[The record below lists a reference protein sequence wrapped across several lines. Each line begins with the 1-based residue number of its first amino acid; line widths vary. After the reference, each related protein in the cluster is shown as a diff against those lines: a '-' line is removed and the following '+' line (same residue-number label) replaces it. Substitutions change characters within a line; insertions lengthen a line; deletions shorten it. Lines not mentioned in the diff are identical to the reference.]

1 MANLPA
7 DKQSEHSIESWL
19 SEHGNLFA
27 LGVVLAGLAA
37 RFWEAS
43 GTFLDADE
51 ALHFRIAN
59 QAMLA
64 LVYRASL
71 TESHPPLLYY
81 VLHFFGL
88 FGASEL
94 WLRLPSVI
102 AGTVFCWVL
111 FQWVRCAMGKL
122 PAFIGVI
129 FASLLPPIVR
139 LSAEI
144 RHYALLLVFLAS
156 ALYWLDSAF
165 SGNSAWR
172 MAASAACLYL
182 AMLSH
187 YSAVFF
193 VAALGAYGLARIL
206 ARPAR
211 LPSPLIALW
220 VSTQL
225 GALSLAVFLYKTH
238 LSHLGRGE
246 ARSVLQGWMSEFY
259 LRRSYFEA
267 GRDNPLLF
275 VIGHSFGIFQFI
287 FGQLAVGD
295 IAGLLFLAG
304 LFLLWRRSKEAEP
317 EVIKRRLVAFL
328 LVVLF
333 ALPCGASLAHL
344 YPYGGTRHTSFLIIS
359 AIAGVSIAIA
369 HLASGRRTRAAL
381 FAFSLVALCAIF
393 GKQHQPYMTR
403 SNQSRARMQEAMDF
417 LHQNVVPREIIF
429 TDLESS
435 MILGHYLC
443 SQKPISVQA
452 STAQLESFACEG
464 YRVVSAN
471 RTTATN
477 FTPDVFLSL
486 VPKLAA
492 AYRIQQNESFWV
504 FQAGWGANFPDALRR
519 LSEFRDL
526 PVRAFGDNIKI
537 FKLTPSEVSPVNIP
551 FTPAQG
557 TRSTAYGCPAGILRP
572 SARTVVSSSVALPFF
587 FVATPKLP
595 E

>member
-1 MANLPA
+1 VANLSTN
-7 DKQSEHSIESWL
+7 KRSEHSIEGWL
-19 SEHGNLFA
+19 AEHGNLFA
-27 LGVVLAGLAA
+27 LAIVLTGLAA
-37 RFWEAS
+37 RQWEAS
-43 GTFLDADE
+43 GPFLDSDE

-59 QAMLA
+59 QPTLA

-81 VLHFFGL
+81 VLHFFGP

-111 FQWVRCAMGKL
+111 FRWMNRMMGKL
-122 PAFIGVI
+122 PAFVGVI
-129 FASLLPPIVR
+129 FASLLPPIIR

-144 RHYALLLVFLAS
+144 RQYALLLMFLVS
-156 ALYWLDSAF
+156 ALYWMDRTF
-165 SGNSAWR
+165 SENSAWQV
-172 MAASAACLYL
+172 AASAACLYL

-211 LPSPLIALW
+211 LPPPLIALW
-220 VSTQL
+220 AATQL
-225 GALSLAVFLYKTH
+225 GALSLALFLYKTH

-259 LRRSYFEA
+259 LRRSYFEP

-295 IAGLLFLAG
+295 IAGLLFLTG
-304 LFLLWRRSKEAEP
+304 LFLLWRRSREAKP
-317 EVIKRRLVAFL
+317 EVTKRRLLALF

-344 YPYGGTRHTSFLIIS
+344 YPYGGTRHTSFLIIP

-369 HLASGRRTRAAL
+369 RLASGRWTRDAL

-393 GKQHQPYMTR
+393 GKQHQPYMTP
-403 SNQSRARMQEAMDF
+403 SNQSRARMQQAMDF
-417 LHQNVVPREIIF
+417 LHQNVPPREIIF
-429 TDLESS
+429 TDLESNL
-435 MILGHYLC
+435 ILGHYLC
-443 SQKPISVQA
+443 GQRPISVQA
-452 STAQLESFACEG
+452 STAQFETFTCNG

-471 RTTATN
+471 GTTATN

-486 VPKLAA
+486 APKFAA
-492 AYRIQQNESFWV
+492 TYGVQPNQPFWV
-504 FQAGWGANFPDALRR
+504 FQAGWDANFPDALR
-519 LSEFRDL
+519 LLPEFRDV
-526 PVRAFGDNIKI
+526 PVTAFGDNIKI
-537 FKLTPSEVSPVNIP
+537 FKLTPSEVSPAN
-551 FTPAQG
+551 
-557 TRSTAYGCPAGILRP
+557 
-572 SARTVVSSSVALPFF
+572 VSSPLSLHRVSDPVPTVSLP
-587 FVATPKLP
+587 AS
-595 E
+595 